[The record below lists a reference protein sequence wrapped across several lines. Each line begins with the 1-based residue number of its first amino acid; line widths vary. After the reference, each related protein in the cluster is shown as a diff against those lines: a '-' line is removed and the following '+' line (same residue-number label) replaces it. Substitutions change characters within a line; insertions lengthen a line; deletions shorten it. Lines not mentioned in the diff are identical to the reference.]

1 MGRNKRKFSSIGD
14 IVGNVRRLVLIV
26 DDEEINR
33 LILGNIMGPQ
43 YQIAYAVD
51 GVEALKF
58 VQENYRNLSAVLL
71 DLNMPNMDG
80 RTLLKTM
87 KADPLTSR
95 IPVLVATGVKEEEV
109 QCLQEGAC
117 DFFAKPYDMPEV
129 IRARV
134 ANAIKMAEDSE
145 FIEVAEKDALTG
157 LYARDFFYRYCEQL
171 DRNIA
176 GEKDAMA
183 LDIDRF
189 KLING
194 LYGKVFGDKVLIK
207 IAEILV
213 DMVRKNNGLV
223 CRPNADTFLIYQD
236 HLQDY
241 DAFVTQLN
249 EAVNAA
255 LGNTHIRL
263 RIGIYECADQTIEV
277 LTRFDRAHIAC
288 EKAKDNYSHP
298 YEVYDEV
305 SHRQQLESQKYIS
318 AMEDALKQRE
328 FITYYQ
334 PKYDMTGDTPR
345 LAGAEALVRWQSK
358 TEGGM
363 ISPGKFIPLFEQNGL
378 IYKLDLYIWE
388 EVARQMK
395 EWKEKYSFNFP
406 ISVNVSR
413 VDLYSPNLLLE
424 IEQII
429 DRHGLTFRD
438 LALEITESVCAADTE
453 TILSVVRNLRDHGF
467 KIEMDD
473 FGSGYSSLNMLSRMP
488 INVLKMDM
496 KFFQRNAGNDE
507 IMDAM
512 VRLIIDFAKVMKV
525 PVIAEGVEDKEQ
537 ADYLKAIG
545 CDMIQG
551 YYFGR
556 PMPAAEFEKLLQQN
570 C

>member
-176 GEKDAMA
+176 GEKDALA

-194 LYGKVFGDKVLIK
+194 LYGKAFGDKVLIK

-263 RIGIYECADQTIEV
+263 RIGI
-277 LTRFDRAHIAC
+277 
-288 EKAKDNYSHP
+288 KDNYSHP

-512 VRLIIDFAKVMKV
+512 IRLIIDFAKVMKV

>member
-1 MGRNKRKFSSIGD
+1 M
-14 IVGNVRRLVLIV
+14 
-26 DDEEINR
+26 
-33 LILGNIMGPQ
+33 
-43 YQIAYAVD
+43 
-51 GVEALKF
+51 
-58 VQENYRNLSAVLL
+58 
-71 DLNMPNMDG
+71 
-80 RTLLKTM
+80 
-87 KADPLTSR
+87 
-95 IPVLVATGVKEEEV
+95 
-109 QCLQEGAC
+109 
-117 DFFAKPYDMPEV
+117 
-129 IRARV
+129 
-134 ANAIKMAEDSE
+134 
-145 FIEVAEKDALTG
+145 
-157 LYARDFFYRYCEQL
+157 
-171 DRNIA
+171 
-176 GEKDAMA
+176 
-183 LDIDRF
+183 
-189 KLING
+189 
-194 LYGKVFGDKVLIK
+194 
-207 IAEILV
+207 
-213 DMVRKNNGLV
+213 
-223 CRPNADTFLIYQD
+223 
-236 HLQDY
+236 
-241 DAFVTQLN
+241 
-249 EAVNAA
+249 
-255 LGNTHIRL
+255 
-263 RIGIYECADQTIEV
+263 
-277 LTRFDRAHIAC
+277 
-288 EKAKDNYSHP
+288 
-298 YEVYDEV
+298 YDEV

-358 TEGGM
+358 KEGGM

-395 EWKEKYSFNFP
+395 EWKEKYSFTFP

>member
-95 IPVLVATGVKEEEV
+95 IPVLVATGIKEEEV

-129 IRARV
+129 LRARV

-176 GEKDAMA
+176 GEKDALA

-194 LYGKVFGDKVLIK
+194 LYGKAFGDKVLIK

-249 EAVNAA
+249 EA
-255 LGNTHIRL
+255 
-263 RIGIYECADQTIEV
+263 V

-512 VRLIIDFAKVMKV
+512 IRLIIDFAKVMKV

>member
-95 IPVLVATGVKEEEV
+95 IPVLVATGIKEEEV

-129 IRARV
+129 LRARV

-176 GEKDAMA
+176 GEKDALA

-194 LYGKVFGDKVLIK
+194 LYGKAFGDKVLIK

-305 SHRQQLESQKYIS
+305 SHHQQLESQKYIS

-395 EWKEKYSFNFP
+395 E
-406 ISVNVSR
+406 
-413 VDLYSPNLLLE
+413 
-424 IEQII
+424 QII

-512 VRLIIDFAKVMKV
+512 IRLIIDFAKVMKV

>member
-1 MGRNKRKFSSIGD
+1 
-14 IVGNVRRLVLIV
+14 
-26 DDEEINR
+26 
-33 LILGNIMGPQ
+33 
-43 YQIAYAVD
+43 
-51 GVEALKF
+51 
-58 VQENYRNLSAVLL
+58 
-71 DLNMPNMDG
+71 
-80 RTLLKTM
+80 
-87 KADPLTSR
+87 
-95 IPVLVATGVKEEEV
+95 
-109 QCLQEGAC
+109 
-117 DFFAKPYDMPEV
+117 
-129 IRARV
+129 
-134 ANAIKMAEDSE
+134 
-145 FIEVAEKDALTG
+145 
-157 LYARDFFYRYCEQL
+157 
-171 DRNIA
+171 
-176 GEKDAMA
+176 
-183 LDIDRF
+183 
-189 KLING
+189 
-194 LYGKVFGDKVLIK
+194 
-207 IAEILV
+207 
-213 DMVRKNNGLV
+213 
-223 CRPNADTFLIYQD
+223 
-236 HLQDY
+236 
-241 DAFVTQLN
+241 
-249 EAVNAA
+249 
-255 LGNTHIRL
+255 
-263 RIGIYECADQTIEV
+263 V

-395 EWKEKYSFNFP
+395 EWKEKYSFTFP

>member
-1 MGRNKRKFSSIGD
+1 MNSDKRKNKSIGD
-14 IVGNVRRLVLIV
+14 ILGNARRHILIV

-33 LILGNIMGPQ
+33 LILGNIMGTR
-43 YQIAYAVD
+43 YRIAYAAN
-51 GVEALKF
+51 GVEALKY
-58 VQENYRNLSAVLL
+58 VQEHYRNLSAVLL
-71 DLNMPNMDG
+71 DLNMPEMDG
-80 RTLLKTM
+80 RTLLKKM

-95 IPVLVATGVKEEEV
+95 IPVLVATGAKEEEV

-134 ANAIKMAEDSE
+134 ANAIKMTENSQ
-145 FIEVAEKDALTG
+145 FIEVAERDALTG
-157 LYARDFFYRYCEQL
+157 LYARDFFYRYCERL
-171 DRNIA
+171 DLNIP
-176 GEKDAMA
+176 GEKDAVA
-183 LDIDRF
+183 LDIDHF
-189 KLING
+189 KLVNG
-194 LYGKVFGDKVLIK
+194 LYGKEFGDKVLIK
-207 IAEILV
+207 IAEILA

-223 CRPNADTFLIYQD
+223 CRPNADTFLVYQT
-236 HLQDY
+236 HQQDY

-249 EAVNAA
+249 EAVNVA
-255 LGNTHIRL
+255 LDNAHVHL
-263 RIGIYECADQTIEV
+263 RVGIYECADQTIDV
-277 LTRFDRAHIAC
+277 VTRFDRARIAC
-288 EKAKDNYSHP
+288 DKAKDNYSHS
-298 YEVYDEV
+298 YEMYDES

-318 AMEDALKQRE
+318 AMEEALKQHE
-328 FITYYQ
+328 FITYFQ
-334 PKYDMTGDTPR
+334 PKYDMTGDKPR

-358 TEGGM
+358 AEGGM

-395 EWKEKYSFNFP
+395 EWKQKYSIGFP

-413 VDLYSPNLLLE
+413 VDLYSPNLLRE
-424 IEQII
+424 IQGII
-429 DRHGLTFRD
+429 DRNGLTFRD
-438 LALEITESVCAADTE
+438 IALEITESVCAADTE
-453 TILSVVRNLRDHGF
+453 TILSVVRNLRDQGF
-467 KIEMDD
+467 RIEMDD

-496 KFFQRNAGNDE
+496 KFFQRHAGNDE

-512 VRLIIDFAKVMKV
+512 IRLIIDFAKVMKV

-556 PMPAAEFEKLLQQN
+556 PMPAADFEKLLQQN